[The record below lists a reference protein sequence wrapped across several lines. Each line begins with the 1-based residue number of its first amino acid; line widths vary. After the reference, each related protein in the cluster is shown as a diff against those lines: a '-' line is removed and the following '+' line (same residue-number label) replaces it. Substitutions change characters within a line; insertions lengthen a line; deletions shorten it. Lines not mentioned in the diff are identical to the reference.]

1 MLSFEK
7 GSATT
12 INHATLKGTPESKES
27 FISARDA
34 SAGYGYSDASQTE
47 TTGMMRQAGSELIK
61 ISELNKFMSSQGL
74 QGFDSPEAMVRK
86 PAAVTST
93 VIQQVKALSEKDF
106 ALLILQNDEL
116 KTLPGGASKRV
127 FIAFTVDL
135 QKFHRGRK
143 RNVFTQ
149 LQEVY
154 CDPLQGRQKNILSTF
169 VLSCLEPYVLLPN
182 TPQTYPSARPQ
193 QVLLESTVDSKDPQV
208 RMFLSMMG
216 CTQVEAASPVLL
228 ALLNKKQGD
237 VKEKSCSLAFA
248 FAPHLGDYLRGIKCG
263 NCETIGSKLK
273 QCPCG
278 KAYYCSTECQKA
290 QWKLHKSEHKRL
302 LVRKNATANN

>member
-12 INHATLKGTPESKES
+12 MNHANLKGTPESEES
-27 FISARDA
+27 FTSARDA
-34 SAGYGYSDASQTE
+34 SAGYGYGDASQTE
-47 TTGMMRQAGSELIK
+47 TTGMMRQAGSELIN
-61 ISELNKFMSSQGL
+61 IYALNKFMSSQGQ
-74 QGFDSPEAMVRK
+74 QGFHSPESMLRK

-93 VIQQVKALSEKDF
+93 VIQQVKALPEKDF
-106 ALLILQNDEL
+106 ALLILQDDEIRV
-116 KTLPGGASKRV
+116 LPDGASKRV

-143 RNVFTQ
+143 KNVFTQ

-154 CDPLQGRQKNILSTF
+154 CDPLQSRQKNILSTF
-169 VLSCLEPYVLLPN
+169 VLSCLEPYVLTTN
-182 TPQTYPSARPQ
+182 IPQAYPSARPR

-208 RMFLSMMG
+208 RMFLSVMG
-216 CTQVEAASPVLL
+216 CTKVEAASPALL
-228 ALLNKKQGD
+228 ALLNETQGD
-237 VKEKSCSLAFA
+237 VKEKSCHLLFA
-248 FAPHLGDYLRGIKCG
+248 FAPHLGGDYLLGIKCG

-290 QWKLHKSEHKRL
+290 QWRVHKSEHK
-302 LVRKNATANN
+302 K